1 MFKELFKLFSDVQHL
16 ASVLMEILTPVP
28 DTILLIHLKN
38 HRSQRLDSHLLIKT
52 GALLKEQRNPLM
64 DVAYFC
70 IL

>member
-1 MFKELFKLFSDVQHL
+1 
-16 ASVLMEILTPVP
+16 MEILTPVP

-64 DVAYFC
+64 DAHMAYFG